1 MLELAP
7 KAPPSWPRK
16 KTRTTWAW
24 GIVRRALV
32 DSFLKLNP
40 RHMMRNPVMFV
51 VEVGSVITTFLL
63 FPGGKQSGFDLQ
75 ITIWLW
81 FTVLFANFAEAMAEG
96 RGKAQADSLRKA
108 RSETMANRLLS
119 GGRTEK
125 VPGSKLRTGDVVV
138 VSAGELLVR
147 PIRTSA
153 ERYTHMQAFLTD
165 YPHLTVLAA
174 DLAIAAQAA
183 SIRAMTRMKLAD
195 AFIVATGLLSGCEAI
210 IHNDERWKGMAALL
224 PQFRWIYLNDYV

>member
-1 MLELAP
+1 MGFSDLDA
-7 KAPPSWPRK
+7 
-16 KTRTTWAW
+16 
-24 GIVRRALV
+24 ALG
-32 DSFLKLNP
+32 D
-40 RHMMRNPVMFV
+40 
-51 VEVGSVITTFLL
+51 
-63 FPGGKQSGFDLQ
+63 
-75 ITIWLW
+75 
-81 FTVLFANFAEAMAEG
+81 AE
-96 RGKAQADSLRKA
+96 
-108 RSETMANRLLS
+108 RLLLDTS
-119 GGRTEK
+119 TLIAFHSPHERVHSLADHLMYRIERDDDALHAYY
-125 VPGSKLRTGDVVV
+125 SV

-153 ERYTHMQAFLTD
+153 EQYTHMQAFLTD